1 MRLRGSMCTGNR
13 EDVVL
18 WEKLHTIRVQG
29 CVCVSDKL
37 AAEGSGGELL
47 TPCPVQSLL
56 QDSVL
61 IPAEGLKLSAEG
73 TSQADMD
80 ADRSRSQASLPSRT
94 QIFSDP
100 INLLLTLSQSLDLAF
115 IWYHDSSLL
124 TGLLLRL
131 FSGGHSSPHGP
142 CWSGLEAMLWFQQ
155 QLTRPVRI
163 RSVLKKAAVC
173 GGRAGGWQLS
183 VGEWK
188 TRLQEGLR
196 DREGGCNQRAPWEE
210 EKISEIQTNKYGKEW
225 NTGELGPGRQGWRPR
240 LCMNNQMSH
249 IVSWVRLRWSP
260 GFQGPSTIM
269 RELMTQGRNFLVSPF
284 HGQFPRKISLQCHW
298 SNLHPLGIESPWH
311 TDKEVKSR
319 CGAKSLARF

>member
-1 MRLRGSMCTGNR
+1 
-13 EDVVL
+13 
-18 WEKLHTIRVQG
+18 
-29 CVCVSDKL
+29 
-37 AAEGSGGELL
+37 
-47 TPCPVQSLL
+47 
-56 QDSVL
+56 
-61 IPAEGLKLSAEG
+61 
-73 TSQADMD
+73 MD
-80 ADRSRSQASLPSRT
+80 ADRSRSQASLPSPT
-94 QIFSDP
+94 WIFSAP
-100 INLLLTLSQSLDLAF
+100 INLLLTLSQSLDLAS

-131 FSGGHSSPHGP
+131 FSGGHKLTPWPLLEWTWSYAMVPTAAHQASKDQICAKESS
-142 CWSGLEAMLWFQQ
+142 SLWGEGRGMAAQCGW
-155 QLTRPVRI
+155 VED
-163 RSVLKKAAVC
+163 KAT
-173 GGRAGGWQLS
+173 GRAKGQRG
-183 VGEWK
+183 
-188 TRLQEGLR
+188 RLQPQGTM
-196 DREGGCNQRAPWEE
+196 EE
-210 EKISEIQTNKYGKEW
+210 EEISEIQTRKYGKEW
-225 NTGELGPGRQGWRPR
+225 NIGALGPGRQGWSPR